1 MKSLFIGIIVTCF
14 TCSGCASERLQV
26 TVTDSRGHPIS
37 NALVRVGTSTSHMI
51 FGGGRRNRKSRRSYE
66 SRTDT
71 NGIAVVKFNCQSS
84 DFGWHVEADGY
95 YRSESYR
102 GHFKGED
109 VIIPPAFGYV
119 ILHEHE
125 KEGRVTLWKK
135 KNPQPMI
142 AHGVGYEKDEHLVP
156 RKNGRYG
163 FDMMKYD
170 WLPPLGKGEVADFY
184 FIRRIGEEVDDG
196 VWGWLEFSEKCGM
209 YTGKQT
215 GCKNFPSTYGADT
228 NAVYKSRIP
237 FIFDHADDGKKRIT
251 YKDIVNEDEYGVLR
265 TRVVCDARGN
275 IIKANYSK
283 VLGPFRFGD
292 WCGNWVILTRCA
304 VFNPRVNDP
313 NLESDPEH
321 SYDPKVKRPLLA
333 P

>member
-1 MKSLFIGIIVTCF
+1 MNKYLTSTLVFCMA
-14 TCSGCASERLQV
+14 CSGCASERFRV
-26 TVTDSRGHPIS
+26 TVTDGDGLPVS
-37 NALVRVGTSTSHMI
+37 NAVVSLGFSAGHIVFAPG
-51 FGGGRRNRKSRRSYE
+51 RSYDYKA
-66 SRTDT
+66 RTDAHGKAEIIF
-71 NGIAVVKFNCQSS
+71 NGRSS
-84 DFGWHVEADGY
+84 RFGWDVKADGY
-95 YRSESYR
+95 YRNGPHDETLNV
-102 GHFKGED
+102 E
-109 VIIPPAFGYV
+109 VTQVPPIFYTV
-119 ILHEHE
+119 TILEHE
-125 KEGRVTLWKK
+125 KERKVTLWKK

-142 AHGVGYEKDEHLVP
+142 VHGVGYEEDEHRVP
-156 RKNGRYG
+156 SKNGRYG
-163 FDMMKYD
+163 FDIMKYD
-170 WLPPLGKGEVADFY
+170 WLPPLGRGEIADFHY
-184 FIRRIGEEVDDG
+184 VRCFGDDVPDG
-196 VWGWLEFSEKCGM
+196 VVGWLEFPEKCGM

-228 NAVYKSRIP
+228 NAVYKSRIT
-237 FIFDHADDGKKRIT
+237 FIFDHSDDGKKGIT

-292 WCGNWVILTRCA
+292 WCGKWVILTPCA

-321 SYDPKVKRPLLA
+321 SYDPKIKRPLLA

>member
-1 MKSLFIGIIVTCF
+1 MTKALLIPILSICIA
-14 TCSGCASERLQV
+14 GCASERISV
-26 TVTDSRGHPIS
+26 TVRNNEGCPVS
-37 NALVRVGTSTSHMI
+37 NAVVRVGYSSGHIVFAEQTSHHAEA
-51 FGGGRRNRKSRRSYE
+51 K
-66 SRTDT
+66 TDEH
-71 NGIAVVKFNCQSS
+71 GKAIVRFNCSCSDVYWSAKAEGYYPS
-84 DFGWHVEADGY
+84 DFHKEVFLIE
-95 YRSESYR
+95 
-102 GHFKGED
+102 
-109 VIIPPAFGYV
+109 VIPIPPVFYKV
-119 ILHEHE
+119 NMLEHE
-125 KEGRVTLWKK
+125 KEGKVVLWKK
-135 KNPQPMI
+135 RNPQPMI
-142 AHGVGYEKDEHLVP
+142 AHGVGYEKDEHPVP

-184 FIRRIGEEVDDG
+184 FGE
-196 VWGWLEFSEKCGM
+196 WGWLEFPEKCGM

-237 FIFDHADDGKKRIT
+237 FIFDHADDGKKGIT

-283 VLGPFRFGD
+283 VLGPFRFGE
-292 WCGNWVILTRCA
+292 WCGKWVILTRCA

>member
-1 MKSLFIGIIVTCF
+1 MNDIMEESPRPAEWRPYPDRIRSSHWYELFLSSPNDARKGLTWKGLFRDVNFYSTQEEVVNN
-14 TCSGCASERLQV
+14 G
-26 TVTDSRGHPIS
+26 DGDWHPI
-37 NALVRVGTSTSHMI
+37 TE
-51 FGGGRRNRKSRRSYE
+51 RNYVWYNQETRK
-66 SRTDT
+66 
-71 NGIAVVKFNCQSS
+71 GV
-84 DFGWHVEADGY
+84 W
-95 YRSESYR
+95 
-102 GHFKGED
+102 
-109 VIIPPAFGYV
+109 PLM
-119 ILHEHE
+119 LHEYD

-142 AHGVGYEKDEHLVP
+142 AHGVGYENDEHPVP
-156 RKNGRYG
+156 RKNGRHG

-196 VWGWLEFSEKCGM
+196 VWGWLEFPEKCGM

-215 GCKNFPSTYGADT
+215 GCKNFPSTNGADT

-237 FIFDHADDGKKRIT
+237 FIFDRANEGKKGIT
-251 YKDIVNEDEYGVLR
+251 YKDILNEDEYGVLR

-292 WCGNWVILTRCA
+292 WCGKWVILTRCA

>member
-1 MKSLFIGIIVTCF
+1 MKKWFFAMATISIAS
-14 TCSGCASERLQV
+14 SGCASERLRI
-26 TVTDSRGHPIS
+26 TVTDSEGLPIS
-37 NALVRVGTSTSHMI
+37 NATVDVSFTAGHVV
-51 FGGGRRNRKSRRSYE
+51 FGKGKPHHYKRK
-66 SRTDT
+66 TGAD
-71 NGIAVVKFNCQSS
+71 GKAVVKFNGASS
-84 DFGWHVEADGY
+84 DVHWAVYANGY
-95 YRSESYR
+95 YPSDFHKEVF
-102 GHFKGED
+102 HIE
-109 VIIPPAFGYV
+109 VVQIPPIFYKV
-119 ILHEHE
+119 NMLEHE
-125 KEGRVTLWKK
+125 KEGKVTLWKK

-142 AHGVGYEKDEHLVP
+142 VHGVGYEEDEHRVP
-156 RKNGRYG
+156 RKNGRCG

-184 FIRRIGEEVDDG
+184 FVRRIGEEVDDG
-196 VWGWLEFSEKCGM
+196 VWGWLEFPGKCGM

-237 FIFDHADDGKKRIT
+237 FIFDHSDDGKKGIT

-292 WCGNWVILTRCA
+292 WCGKWVILTRCA

>member
-1 MKSLFIGIIVTCF
+1 MKRSVLIMTMTVFVM
-14 TCSGCASERLQV
+14 SGCASERIYV
-26 TVTDSRGHPIS
+26 TVCNNEGYPVS
-37 NALVRVGTSTSHMI
+37 NATVRVGYSSGHVVFADQTSHYSEA
-51 FGGGRRNRKSRRSYE
+51 K
-66 SRTDT
+66 TDEH
-71 NGIAVVKFNCQSS
+71 GKAIVRFNCSCSDVHWSAKAEGYYPS
-84 DFGWHVEADGY
+84 DFHKEVFRIE
-95 YRSESYR
+95 
-102 GHFKGED
+102 
-109 VIIPPAFGYV
+109 VIQIPPIFYKV
-119 ILHEHE
+119 NMLEHE
-125 KEGRVTLWKK
+125 KEGKVTLWKK

-142 AHGVGYEKDEHLVP
+142 VHGVGYEDDEHQVP

-196 VWGWLEFSEKCGM
+196 VWGWLEFPEKCGM

-237 FIFDHADDGKKRIT
+237 FIFDHSDDGQKGIA
-251 YKDIVNEDEYGVLR
+251 YKDIVNENEYGVLR

-292 WCGNWVILTRCA
+292 WCGKWIILTRCA

>member
-1 MKSLFIGIIVTCF
+1 MKNWFF
-14 TCSGCASERLQV
+14 TVATISVACIGCASERLRV
-26 TVTDSRGHPIS
+26 TVTDSEGQPIS
-37 NALVRVGTSTSHMI
+37 NATVNVSFTSGHVVFGRGTPHHYKGST
-51 FGGGRRNRKSRRSYE
+51 GKDGK
-66 SRTDT
+66 
-71 NGIAVVKFNCQSS
+71 AVVKFNCASS
-84 DFGWHVEADGY
+84 DVNWSVEANGY
-95 YRSESYR
+95 YPSDFHKEV
-102 GHFKGED
+102 FQIE
-109 VIIPPAFGYV
+109 VVQIPPIFYKV
-119 ILHEHE
+119 NMLERE
-125 KEGRVTLWKK
+125 KEGKVVLWEKR
-135 KNPQPMI
+135 NPQPMI
-142 AHGVGYEKDEHLVP
+142 AHGVGYEKDEHPVP
-156 RKNGRYG
+156 RENGRYG

-170 WLPPLGKGEVADFY
+170 WLPPLGKGEVADFD

-196 VWGWLEFSEKCGM
+196 VWGWLEFPEKCGM

-237 FIFDHADDGKKRIT
+237 FIFDHADDGKKGIT
-251 YKDIVNEDEYGVLR
+251 YKDIVNEGEYGVLR
-265 TRVVCDARGN
+265 TRVECDAHGN

-292 WCGNWVILTRCA
+292 WCGKWVILTRCA

-321 SYDPKVKRPLLA
+321 SYDPKIQRPLLA

>member
-1 MKSLFIGIIVTCF
+1 MKKLFFAMATISIAS
-14 TCSGCASERLQV
+14 SGCASERLRV
-26 TVTDSRGHPIS
+26 TVTDSEGLPIS
-37 NALVRVGTSTSHMI
+37 NATVNVSFTSGHVV
-51 FGGGRRNRKSRRSYE
+51 FGKGKPHHYMGKTGMDGR
-66 SRTDT
+66 
-71 NGIAVVKFNCQSS
+71 AVVKFNCASS
-84 DFGWHVEADGY
+84 DVHWAVEANGY
-95 YRSESYR
+95 YPSDFRKEVFR
-102 GHFKGED
+102 IE
-109 VIIPPAFGYV
+109 VIQIPPIFYKV
-119 ILHEHE
+119 NMLEHE
-125 KEGRVTLWKK
+125 KEGKVTLWKK

-142 AHGVGYEKDEHLVP
+142 VHGVGYEEDEHQVP

-170 WLPPLGKGEVADFY
+170 WLPPLGKGEVVDFY

-196 VWGWLEFSEKCGM
+196 VWGWLEFPEKCGM

-215 GCKNFPSTYGADT
+215 GCKNFQSTYGADT
-228 NAVYKSRIP
+228 NAVYKLRIP
-237 FIFDHADDGKKRIT
+237 FIFDHADDGKKGIT

-275 IIKANYSK
+275 IVKANYSK

-292 WCGNWVILTRCA
+292 WCGKWVILTRSA